1 MLWPPS
7 RCPMQYL
14 FGRMGVSLV
23 FWISVSL
30 YYSIY
35 HKRNPLCALGLLY
48 FRAYH
53 VFSLLVE
60 FKYFLCFN
68 GRLHLLSLK
77 DYFYL
82 IRKFWMLLLF
92 RKLSHIILRVHSCL
106 WTCLFQSVVLLYLNG
121 ELYLFPRFPDAEA
134 GEVPI
139 AYVVRSPV
147 SSLTEVDVQ
156 KFIEKQVSPCRN
168 IGLIMTIVTL
178 SLSVPV
184 FLVWNIWNSWEN

>member
-1 MLWPPS
+1 M
-7 RCPMQYL
+7 CTCIA
-14 FGRMGVSLV
+14 V
-23 FWISVSL
+23 FSSISCS
-30 YYSIY
+30 
-35 HKRNPLCALGLLY
+35 
-48 FRAYH
+48 
-53 VFSLLVE
+53 SLLVAFE
-60 FKYFLCFN
+60 VFLYFT

-82 IRKFWMLLLF
+82 ILKFWMLLLF
-92 RKLSHIILRVHSCL
+92 RKLSHIVLLLCSCS
-106 WTCLFQSVVLLYLNG
+106 WTCLFQYVVLLYLNG

-156 KFIEKQVSPCRN
+156 KFIEKQVSPCSN

-184 FLVWNIWNSWEN
+184 FLVWNI

>member
-1 MLWPPS
+1 M
-7 RCPMQYL
+7 CTCIA
-14 FGRMGVSLV
+14 V
-23 FWISVSL
+23 FSSISCS
-30 YYSIY
+30 
-35 HKRNPLCALGLLY
+35 
-48 FRAYH
+48 
-53 VFSLLVE
+53 SLLVAFE
-60 FKYFLCFN
+60 VFLYFT

-82 IRKFWMLLLF
+82 ILKFWMLLLF
-92 RKLSHIILRVHSCL
+92 RKLSHIVLLLCSCS
-106 WTCLFQSVVLLYLNG
+106 WTCLFQYVVLLYLNG
-121 ELYLFPRFPDAEA
+121 LLYLFPRFPDAEA

-168 IGLIMTIVTL
+168 VGLIMTIVTL

-184 FLVWNIWNSWEN
+184 FLVWNI